1 MGLSKQRV
9 VVVLG
14 LAGLLAAG
22 VGGPAAAR
30 SSRRSLMPPVHYSG
44 KPMLNPKADV
54 PAPLAMEPAMRGAVG
69 APGGGRIEDP
79 HRFDAWSG
87 YETGR
92 LPEAVTTGDFDGDG
106 AIDVAYAR

>member
-44 KPMLNPKADV
+44 KPMLNPKADLSAP
-54 PAPLAMEPAMRGAVG
+54 PAQDPAMREAFG
-69 APGGGRIEDP
+69 APSGGRIGDA
-79 HRFDAWSG
+79 HRFDTWSG

-92 LPEAVTTGDFDGDG
+92 FPEAVTTGDFDGDG
-106 AIDVAYAR
+106 